1 MILKKN
7 FFVLV
12 VAILLVLA
20 GGSDTVEAQVLC
32 KHKKKGKL
40 SVRSSE
46 CKRNETQ
53 FDLTDLNAPKDQD
66 VSRWSFLGD
75 DEGTYWYVPTE
86 YLPAIQWKSEDPQD
100 FTTISDQTVW
110 QIESYQDGYFF
121 GPVVVQFST
130 FPTAN
135 CQFLIGSITPD
146 GRVYIAFNSLQ
157 PPPIGN
163 PTLTIGIG
171 QMVKK
176 KGDWT
181 FNMQM
186 ASGIAEIQLE
196 HSAFMEQCTPDDDCW
211 LDLPGVDQ
219 SVLDFLSQ
227 CGVD

>member
-7 FFVLV
+7 FFVLF

-20 GGSDTVEAQVLC
+20 CGSDTVE
-32 KHKKKGKL
+32 
-40 SVRSSE
+40 S
-46 CKRNETQ
+46 
-53 FDLTDLNAPKDQD
+53 QD
-66 VSRWSFLGD
+66 ASRWSFLGD

-110 QIESYQDGYFF
+110 HIESYQDGYFF
-121 GPVVVQFST
+121 GPVVAQFST
-130 FPTAN
+130 IPIAN

-186 ASGIAEIQLE
+186 ASTFGFYGAVY
-196 HSAFMEQCTPDDDCW
+196 T
-211 LDLPGVDQ
+211 
-219 SVLDFLSQ
+219 
-227 CGVD
+227 